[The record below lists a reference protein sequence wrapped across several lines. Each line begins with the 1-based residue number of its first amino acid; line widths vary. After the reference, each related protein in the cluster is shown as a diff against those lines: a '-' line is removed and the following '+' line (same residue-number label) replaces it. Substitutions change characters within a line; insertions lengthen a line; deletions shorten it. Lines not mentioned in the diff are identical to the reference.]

1 MKKSKLFKL
10 LVGVTPL
17 FAITTAI
24 ACSPVTNTPPHD
36 SVTAQSIINS
46 LPNEIKT
53 NSSNLKLG
61 QLKETLKK
69 ISTDVQN
76 SFLNLLDQSNKTK
89 FETALKD
96 DYKISKITL
105 VISDSSKTSLQVI
118 VTISKNEDSKT
129 KTIKITDLVEEE
141 QQSNTVS
148 AQSIINSL
156 PSEIKTNQDN
166 KDLDKL
172 KTKLKRL
179 GTDVQ
184 TTFLNL
190 LDQSDKTKFE
200 TSLKESYKISK
211 ITLVESDD
219 SKNSLSVNLSVSK
232 GEDLKT
238 KTIKITDLKQTPENN
253 IDNPGTGTI
262 QTEVS
267 SLKIATWN
275 LLNYGA
281 KPNQVQKTEL
291 IAKIIIHNKYDIVST
306 QEINP
311 ADWKDEKD
319 TITADKVMVEALNK
333 LDSDKDWKAILSPK
347 SVGKYGWQEGQ
358 KEWFIVFYK
367 SKKVEATGWSKIYDD
382 QGWSGTNL
390 KDSETTY
397 YYARPP
403 FAAQFKTLGKVENT
417 FTLVSAHFDAPG
429 FEAKKRNEKSSG
441 LPEKQ
446 GNQEVEEALQL
457 VNVLKTFDQED
468 GINNEII
475 FMGDTNIKKG
485 NEAVA
490 FKTIIDDG
498 YANLLEDSVEDASTL
513 KQKIGE
519 FVNPYDKIFY
529 KGNLKV
535 SDASRYNVWETVGTV
550 FTEDEWENY
559 KTTFIEKYRGG
570 KKKGEPYKS
579 GQEYYYWMNMIS
591 DHAPV
596 SFKLHMD
603 AKDETTSKAG
613 TLELLT
619 KEQVKAMA
627 KTTV

>member
-10 LVGVTPL
+10 LVGVAPL

-24 ACSPVTNTPPHD
+24 ACSPIKDTPKE
-36 SVTAQSIINS
+36 SVTAQSIIDS
-46 LPNEIKT
+46 LPNEIKP
-53 NSSNLKLG
+53 NSSNLKFD

-69 ISTDVQN
+69 ISTNVQN

-89 FETALKD
+89 LETALKD

-105 VISDSSKTSLQVI
+105 VVGDSSKTSLQVI
-118 VTISKNEDSKT
+118 VTVSKGEDSKT
-129 KTIKITDLVEEE
+129 KTIKITDLVEE
-141 QQSNTVS
+141 QKSDTVS
-148 AQSIINSL
+148 AQSIIDSL

-166 KDLDKL
+166 KNLDKL
-172 KTKLKRL
+172 KTKLKDL

-184 TTFLNL
+184 ATFLNL
-190 LDQSDKTKFE
+190 LDPSDKTKFE
-200 TSLKESYKISK
+200 TSLKDDYKISK
-211 ITLVESDD
+211 ITLVEPDD
-219 SKNSLSVNLSVSK
+219 SKNSLSINLSVSK

-238 KTIKITDLKQTPENN
+238 KSIKITDLKQTHENA
-253 IDNPGTGTI
+253 IGEPGTGTI

-281 KPNQVQKTEL
+281 KANQVQKTEL
-291 IAKIIIHNKYDIVST
+291 IAKIITHNKYDIVST

-311 ADWKDEKD
+311 VDKKSEEIK
-319 TITADKVMVEALNK
+319 ADKVMLEALNK
-333 LDSDKDWKAILSPK
+333 LDTDKDWKAFVSPK
-347 SVGKYGWQEGQ
+347 SVGKLSQQKGQ
-358 KEWFIVFYK
+358 AEWFIVFYK
-367 SKKVEATGWSKIYDD
+367 SSKVEATGWSKIYDD
-382 QGWSGTNL
+382 KGWPGTNL
-390 KDSETTY
+390 KDSDTTY

-417 FTLVSAHFDAPG
+417 FTLVSAHLDAPG
-429 FEAKKRNEKSSG
+429 NGSDTRVEKPSG
-441 LPEKQ
+441 LPDKQ

-457 VNVLKTFDQED
+457 VNVLKTFDEED

-490 FKTIIDDG
+490 FKPVIDNG
-498 YANLLEDSVEDASTL
+498 YANLLNDNTEDSSTL
-513 KQKIGE
+513 QHKIGE
-519 FVNPYDKIFY
+519 FANPYDKIFY

-535 SDASRYNVWETVGTV
+535 SNASRYNLWESVGSV
-550 FTEDEWENY
+550 FSNEEWEEY
-559 KTTFIEKYRGG
+559 KKTFVKKYKGG
-570 KKKGEPYKS
+570 KNKGKPYRT
-579 GQEYYYWMNMIS
+579 GEEYYYWINMIS

-619 KEQVKAMA
+619 REQVKAMA